1 MPEIRILPDRVANQI
16 AAGEVVERPAAVVKE
31 LLENSLDA
39 GATRV
44 TVEFRH
50 GGKSF
55 IAIEDNG
62 CGMTPDQALMALE
75 RHATSKIRETTDLD
89 VIGTFG
95 FRGEAVPSVASVSR
109 FTLRTR
115 PAEAVAGCEI
125 LENAGRL
132 VHQHDVGKAQGKRIE
147 VANLFAPVPAR
158 LKFLKSDNT
167 ESAHI
172 TRLVRLYAVAHPEVG
187 FTLWEDG
194 REIFRSPPAGDL
206 IGRVRGIWGRQTAE
220 ELFVMPEA
228 RAEGMRLRGLLGN
241 PGVGRQTRADMVTV
255 INGRPVDSRVMAYAL
270 AESYHTFI
278 PKGRFPLA
286 FLFLDM
292 DPSLVDVNVHPA
304 KREVRF
310 RDEPAVR
317 RLIIESVLA
326 ALGGGSVSAAPEPAA
341 PEPAEAGPEETPGAE
356 SPVAVIEPASRGGS
370 GLPDPE
376 VRRAAPVVIPA
387 RVPVSVPVRASASFP
402 RDAAPVAAAS
412 AAVSVSP
419 VSTPKVT
426 PAPGAK
432 PDWRLVGRLSD
443 STALFETAAGLLV
456 LSLRAAHE
464 RIVYERVLRRFES
477 HEVVSQGLL
486 LPHALEFE
494 PVAAA
499 ALRERAEL
507 LRESGFEVDEFGR
520 NFFRLT
526 AVPDWLDESD
536 AETVLRDLVSSL
548 ARRDG
553 DWRRDSLAH
562 ESLARL
568 ASSRAVRAA
577 DRVPDAA
584 IPALLR
590 DLFACRQPA
599 VCPRGKKVF
608 FELPHSELERRFGGL

>member
-1 MPEIRILPDRVANQI
+1 MSEIRILPDRVANQI

-62 CGMTPDQALMALE
+62 CGMTPDQALLALE
-75 RHATSKIRETTDLD
+75 RHATSKIRETADLD

-115 PAEAVAGCEI
+115 KADAVAGCEI
-125 LENAGRL
+125 LVNAGKL
-132 VHQHDVGKAQGKRIE
+132 VHQRDIGMAPGTRIE
-147 VANLFAPVPAR
+147 VQNLFHPVPAR

-172 TRLVRLYAVAHPEVG
+172 TRLVRLYAVAHPEIG

-194 REIFRSPPAGDL
+194 REIFRSPPAGGL
-206 IGRVRGIWGRQTAE
+206 MERVRGIWGRQTAG
-220 ELFVMPEA
+220 ELFEMPEA
-228 RAEGMRLRGLLGN
+228 RAEGMRLRGLLGQ
-241 PGVGRQTRADMVTV
+241 PGVGRATRQEMVTV

-270 AESYHTFI
+270 TESYHTFI

-310 RDEPAVR
+310 RDEPSVR
-317 RLIIESVLA
+317 RLIIEAVLS
-326 ALGGGSVSAAPEPAA
+326 ALQPGTPVEVSGPPPVSESDDDVPAPKASTQAEAPAA
-341 PEPAEAGPEETPGAE
+341 PNRFSSENSAPGCVATGPAT
-356 SPVAVIEPASRGGS
+356 AV
-370 GLPDPE
+370 
-376 VRRAAPVVIPA
+376 
-387 RVPVSVPVRASASFP
+387 
-402 RDAAPVAAAS
+402 VAAACVRPS
-412 AAVSVSP
+412 PAPVLASTVMPAWGAPVSP
-419 VSTPKVT
+419 AR
-426 PAPGAK
+426 APDAPVK
-432 PDWRLVGRLSD
+432 LDWRLAGRLPD
-443 STALFETAAGLLV
+443 SLVLFETSAGLVV
-456 LSLRAAHE
+456 LNLRAAHE

-477 HEVVSQGLL
+477 RETASQQLL
-486 LPHALEFE
+486 LPPALEFE
-494 PVAAA
+494 PLAGA
-499 ALRERAEL
+499 ALRERL
-507 LRESGFEVDEFGR
+507 KLFESAGFGLEEFGR

-526 AVPDWLDESD
+526 AVPDWLNE
-536 AETVLRDLVSSL
+536 AEAERFVRDLVAAL

-553 DWRRDSLAH
+553 EWRTDTLAH
-562 ESLARL
+562 EALARL
-568 ASSRAVRAA
+568 AGGRAVRAD
-577 DRVPDAA
+577 DRLGDAEVM
-584 IPALLR
+584 ALVR

-599 VCPRGKKVF
+599 VCPRGRKVF
-608 FELPHSELERRFGGL
+608 FELSNAEIARRFGV

>member
-75 RHATSKIRETTDLD
+75 RHATSKIRETADLD
-89 VIGTFG
+89 VVGTFG

-115 PAEAVAGCEI
+115 PADAVAGCEV
-125 LENAGRL
+125 LVNAGKML
-132 VHQHDVGKAQGKRIE
+132 HQREVGMAPGTRIE
-147 VANLFAPVPAR
+147 VAGLFAPVPAR

-194 REIFRSPPAGDL
+194 REIFRSPPAGELTD
-206 IGRVRGIWGRQTAE
+206 RVRGIWGRQTAE

-228 RAEGMRLRGLLGN
+228 RAEGMRLRGLLGK
-241 PGVGRQTRADMVTV
+241 PGGGRLTRADMVTV

-270 AESYHTFI
+270 TESYHTFI
-278 PKGRFPLA
+278 PKGRYPLA

-310 RDEPAVR
+310 REESAVR
-317 RLIIESVLA
+317 RLIIESVLR
-326 ALGGGSVSAAPEPAA
+326 ALGGESPAATAPERSSRPDVFEMAVEPAA
-341 PEPAEAGPEETPGAE
+341 GPAPEVVPAPQATAPRVARPVVPVMSASPGRAPV
-356 SPVAVIEPASRGGS
+356 SPVASAS
-370 GLPDPE
+370 
-376 VRRAAPVVIPA
+376 PVVS
-387 RVPVSVPVRASASFP
+387 PV
-402 RDAAPVAAAS
+402 AAPVAPT
-412 AAVSVSP
+412 AV
-419 VSTPKVT
+419 PKL
-426 PAPGAK
+426 
-432 PDWRLVGRLSD
+432 DWRPVGRLSD
-443 STALFETAAGLLV
+443 GMALFETAAGLVV

-464 RIVYERVLRRFES
+464 RIVYERVLGRFS
-477 HEVVSQGLL
+477 KHEVVSQRLL
-486 LPHALEFE
+486 LPHSLEFE
-494 PVAAA
+494 PLAAA
-499 ALRERAEL
+499 TLREREAFF
-507 LRESGFEVDEFGR
+507 REAGFEIEEFGR
-520 NFFRLT
+520 HFFRLS
-526 AVPDWLDESD
+526 AVPDWLDES
-536 AETVLRDLVSSL
+536 EGEPVLRDLVASM

-553 DWRRDSLAH
+553 DWRKDSLAH
-562 ESLARL
+562 EAMARV
-568 ASSRAVRAA
+568 ASSRAVRAD
-577 DRVPDAA
+577 DRLTDVEVM
-584 IPALLR
+584 ALLR
-590 DLFACRQPA
+590 ELFACRQPS
-599 VCPRGKKVF
+599 VCPRGKRIF
-608 FELPHSELERRFGGL
+608 FELPRSEMDRRFGG